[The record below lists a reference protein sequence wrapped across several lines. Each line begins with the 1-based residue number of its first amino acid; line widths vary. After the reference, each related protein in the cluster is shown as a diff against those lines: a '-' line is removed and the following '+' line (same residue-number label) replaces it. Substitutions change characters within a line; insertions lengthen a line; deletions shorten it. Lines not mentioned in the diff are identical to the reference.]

1 MLPVGTH
8 ATASRLVMPGRSD
21 RLVNVDSVNVDFLPG
36 SGGEKNHTESQ
47 PLSDMHERK
56 APGRYVPGPW
66 AVVDEPYYLEAIV
79 MPLST
84 TARVLA

>member
-1 MLPVGTH
+1 
-8 ATASRLVMPGRSD
+8 
-21 RLVNVDSVNVDFLPG
+21 
-36 SGGEKNHTESQ
+36 
-47 PLSDMHERK
+47 MHERK
-56 APGRYVPGPW
+56 APGRYVRGPW